1 MFPLVTNDRNLTA
14 EQVLLAHKGQPTIEK
29 RFEQLKTVHEIA
41 PVFLKNPGRI
51 EAFFTMY
58 FFALLVQAL
67 IERELRGAMKRQQ
80 LKSLPIYPE
89 ERRCARPTTEQI
101 LRLFAHAQRHTLMRD
116 GLVVQTFEADL
127 TPRQQQVLELLGVP
141 RRAFRR

>member
-1 MFPLVTNDRNLTA
+1 
-14 EQVLLAHKGQPTIEK
+14 
-29 RFEQLKTVHEIA
+29 
-41 PVFLKNPGRI
+41 
-51 EAFFTMY
+51 MY

-101 LRLFAHAQRHTLMRD
+101 LRLFAHAQRHTL
-116 GLVVQTFEADL
+116 

-141 RRAFRR
+141 QRAFRS

>member
-1 MFPLVTNDRNLTA
+1 MRDWRC
-14 EQVLLAHKGQPTIEK
+14 
-29 RFEQLKTVHEIA
+29 RRLKTVHEIA
-41 PVFLKNPGRI
+41 PVFLQNPGRI

-67 IERELRGAMKRQQ
+67 IEPELRRAMQRQR
-80 LKSLPIYPE
+80 LNALPIYPE

-101 LRLFAHAQRHTLMRD
+101 LRLFAHAQRHTLMRA

-127 TPRQQQVLELLGVP
+127 TPRQQQVLELMGIP
-141 RRAFRR
+141 QRAFRS

>member
-1 MFPLVTNDRNLTA
+1 M
-14 EQVLLAHKGQPTIEK
+14 LAHKGQPTIEK

-101 LRLFAHAQRHTLMRD
+101 LRLFAHAQRHTRKHSGIPVLPPLSWAAD
-116 GLVVQTFEADL
+116 ALVRGEW
-127 TPRQQQVLELLGVP
+127 PHGEGER
-141 RRAFRR
+141 

>member
-1 MFPLVTNDRNLTA
+1 MI
-14 EQVLLAHKGQPTIEK
+14 G
-29 RFEQLKTVHEIA
+29 
-41 PVFLKNPGRI
+41 
-51 EAFFTMY
+51 FTLY

-67 IERELRGAMKRQQ
+67 IERELRRAMQRQR

-101 LRLFAHAQRHTLMRD
+101 LRLYAHAQRHTLMRA
-116 GLVVQTFEADL
+116 GRVVQTFEVDL

-141 RRAFRR
+141 QRAFRG